1 MADESLIEEM
11 RVAIRGDRERAE
23 QRCRETSAPALAA
36 DAASPP
42 EDVPL
47 PENVSEPA
55 VEPEPEAAPQSAGR
69 WGWLRRRR
77 DH

>member
-23 QRCRETSAPALAA
+23 QRRREAPAPAPA
-36 DAASPP
+36 VVAESPP
-42 EDVPL
+42 GEAQFREDECR
-47 PENVSEPA
+47 PELED
-55 VEPEPEAAPQSAGR
+55 APHSVGWWGR
-69 WGWLRRRR
+69 LRRRR